1 MNIVALKA
9 LISQNELLIKTD
21 PIHSTVMQDLKHGNC
36 STRNLRRGREAGWR
50 PVSVMFPEE
59 KNMHHRTHPEGSTP
73 ERKASRDPRIVQL
86 EKKIY
91 SYMNPE

>member
-1 MNIVALKA
+1 MNIVALSA
-9 LISQNELLIKTD
+9 LISQNELLIKAG

-36 STRNLRRGREAGWR
+36 STRNLRREREAGWR

-59 KNMHHRTHPEGSTP
+59 KKNQTCFIGHPA
-73 ERKASRDPRIVQL
+73 RKASRDPRIVQL

-91 SYMNPE
+91 SYMNSE